1 MKTISRR
8 EFLEL
13 TGITAGAL
21 ALITCIESC
30 KKSNTAPQGPSNVD
44 FSLDLSDPA
53 NSILNSP
60 GKYLY
65 NQGVIVARGKN
76 SNFIAVAAT
85 CTHEG
90 GTVIYQSGDDNF
102 YCTLHGS
109 LFKDDGSV
117 QRGPAAIPLKQYTC
131 TLSGNVLHVKGG

>member
-30 KKSNTAPQGPSNVD
+30 KKSNTAPQGPSNID
-44 FSLDLSDPA
+44 FFLDLAEPA

-65 NQGVIVARGKN
+65 NQGVIVARSKTN
-76 SNFIAVAAT
+76 AFIAVSAT

-90 GTVIYQSGDDNF
+90 NTIVYQAGDDNF
-102 YCTLHGS
+102 YCPYHGS
-109 LFKDDGSV
+109 LFKDDGTV
-117 QRGPAAIPLKQYTC
+117 LRGPAGTPLKQYTC
-131 TLSGNVLHVKGG
+131 TLSGNTLHVKGG